1 MFLVHFGWSPMK
13 LPIFNHLW
21 PAKMETSRSASC
33 ELCKGQ
39 HTGTLPIV
47 SGTIRLHILHTKG
60 GIWECSLGPR
70 PRIGVSGVFLSFQV
84 EVSQQGSHSEG
95 LTQGPAPPLS

>member
-1 MFLVHFGWSPMK
+1 
-13 LPIFNHLW
+13 
-21 PAKMETSRSASC
+21 METSHSSDC

-39 HTGTLPIV
+39 HTETLPIISDTISFHV
-47 SGTIRLHILHTKG
+47 SHTKG
-60 GIWECSLGPR
+60 GSWECSLAPH